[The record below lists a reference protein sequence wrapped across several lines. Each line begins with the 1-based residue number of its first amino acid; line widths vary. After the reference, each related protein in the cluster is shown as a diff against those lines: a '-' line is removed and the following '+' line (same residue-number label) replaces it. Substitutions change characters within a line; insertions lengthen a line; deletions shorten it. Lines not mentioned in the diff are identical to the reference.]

1 MEFVI
6 EKVKK
11 HMNGDSS
18 GHGFDHVQR
27 VYNIARYLLNKEDA
41 DEQVVLLAALLHDAD
56 DYKLFGWICKLMCPE
71 LMKKPFD
78 EVIWYHSEN
87 GLPSYETVT
96 RARQALQHDKPEL
109 RGKKY
114 QERLA
119 KQSDYIDEFGRKYS

>member
-1 MEFVI
+1 MKNYKDIVE
-6 EKVKK
+6 
-11 HMNGDSS
+11 
-18 GHGFDHVQR
+18 R
-27 VYNIARYLLNKEDA
+27 VLREHPVTKD
-41 DEQVVLLAALLHDAD
+41 D